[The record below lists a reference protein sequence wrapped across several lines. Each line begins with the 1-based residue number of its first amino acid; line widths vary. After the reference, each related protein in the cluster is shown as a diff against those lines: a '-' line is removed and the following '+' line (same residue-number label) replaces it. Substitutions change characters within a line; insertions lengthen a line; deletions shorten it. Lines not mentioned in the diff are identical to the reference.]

1 MPSPSIRP
9 LLLELARSGHRLP
22 IGADLVLHE
31 LPDPEAARLDPT
43 RLGRVIEDAARRY
56 RTPLALPLMDLRLE
70 KADLLSAFGVP
81 AEQAGAFHF
90 TSPPSTPELAR
101 VLENPHRPF
110 PPASLAQHGAVH
122 YIAACTDLV
131 PIGMTIGPFS
141 LMTKLLADPITP
153 LALAASGADESQD
166 EAIRLAAAALQ
177 MALAAVLR
185 SLTAQVRAGARA
197 VIVCE
202 PAVSVTYLSPRQ
214 IARAPHVFE
223 KFVLHPLR
231 SVSGRLAELGADL
244 ILHDCGQLSTGL
256 VRILAAELRPAMLS
270 LGSSRKLWEDAAL
283 VREDTVLY
291 GNLPTGQFYSDS
303 AMPLEAVRRLTREL
317 AARMRDTG
325 HPFILGSECDV
336 LHVPEAAE
344 IIRRKVEAMLE
355 A

>member
-22 IGADLVLHE
+22 FGADLVLHE
-31 LPDPEAARLDPT
+31 LPDPEAARLDSA
-43 RLGRVIEDAARRY
+43 RLGCVIEDAARRY
-56 RTPLALPLMDLRLE
+56 RTPLAFPLMDLRLE
-70 KADLLSAFGVP
+70 KADLLSSLGVP
-81 AEQAGAFHF
+81 AEQVDAFHF
-90 TSPPSTPELAR
+90 TSPPAAPELAR
-101 VLENPHRPF
+101 VLEDPHHPF
-110 PPASLAQHGAVH
+110 PPASLAQQGAIRH
-122 YIAACTDLV
+122 IATGTDLV

-177 MALAAVLR
+177 MALATVLR

-214 IARAPHVFE
+214 MVKAPHVFE
-223 KFVLHPLR
+223 RFALEPLR
-231 SVSGRLAELGADL
+231 SVRGRLAELGADL
-244 ILHDCGQLSTGL
+244 ILHDCGQLSAGL
-256 VRILAAELRPAMLS
+256 VRTLASELRPAMLS
-270 LGSSRKLWEDAAL
+270 LGSSRTLWEDAAL
-283 VREDTVLY
+283 VPEDTVLY
-291 GNLPTGQFYSDS
+291 GNLPTRQFYSD
-303 AMPLEAVRRLTREL
+303 AALPLDQIRHLTREL

-344 IIRRKVEAMLE
+344 TIRLKVEAMLE